1 MPDRGMRTAAIVLL
15 IGLAACAT
23 TGYGGSGV
31 LHEDVVFTRYTPLA
45 RSVEIARRTLPP
57 LTFARVEQ
65 QLLADKHKL
74 SDQAIDLKKEK
85 FSIYV
90 PGAAPPPKGY
100 GLLVW
105 IPPWTGTTHPKI
117 WRPPLDRFG
126 LVFVAADNSGNE
138 ESILDRRLP
147 LALLAVENVRA
158 QYPIDPERIYVGG
171 LSGGSRVAEIAALA
185 YPDVFRGALL
195 NAGSEPIDGGGGMYK
210 PPAELFQ
217 LFERTRLVYITGDMD
232 EGNLTQDEISQESMH
247 DWCVFDVKIEIALG
261 LAHQTLDA
269 SSMDRALKAL
279 EEPRSVDS
287 KELASCNARL
297 QRDLAAKLREAE
309 AAIARG
315 DRESARG
322 LLKSIDARYAGMAA
336 TPLVELDARL
346 NGK

>member
-1 MPDRGMRTAAIVLL
+1 MKTAALALL
-15 IGLAACAT
+15 FGLAACAS
-23 TGYGGSGV
+23 TGGGTGV

-57 LTFARVEQ
+57 LTFARVAQ

-90 PGAAPPPKGY
+90 PGGAPPPKGY

-126 LVFVAADNSGNE
+126 LIFVAADNSGND

-147 LALLAVENVRA
+147 LAVLAAENVRA

-195 NAGSEPIDGGGGMYK
+195 NAGSEPIDGAGGMYK
-210 PPAELFQ
+210 PPAQLFQ
-217 LFERTRLVYITGDMD
+217 VFQRTRLVYITGDMD

-261 LAHQTLDA
+261 LAHQALDA
-269 SSMDRALKAL
+269 PSMDRALKAL
-279 EEPRSVDS
+279 EEPRSVNAN
-287 KELASCNARL
+287 ELASCNARIE
-297 QRDLAAKLREAE
+297 RDLAAQLREAE
-309 AAIARG
+309 AAVARG
-315 DRESARG
+315 DRESARA
-322 LLKSIDARYAGMAA
+322 LLKSIDARYGGMAA
-336 TPLVELDARL
+336 APLVGLDARL
-346 NGK
+346 HGK